1 MMYENEER
9 VEQVVLICVDIGDY
23 DAERSLDELQE
34 LAASAGAQ
42 VVSRVI
48 QKKIP
53 TIRRLYWVPDVF
65 RKWLNLCRH
74 MKLMQLSLIMS
85 FLLHSRRM

>member
-1 MMYENEER
+1 MYENEER
-9 VEQVVLICVDIGDY
+9 VEQVVLVCVDTGEY

-48 QKKIP
+48 QKKDHFDP
-53 TIRRLYWVPDVF
+53 ATVMGSGRL
-65 RKWLNLCRH
+65 LE
-74 MKLMQLSLIMS
+74 LMEFVQAHEIDAVI
-85 FLLHSRRM
+85 FDN